1 MNITAET
8 FISDLPTRSRNEISA
23 VQETRFSHMLD
34 LCFER
39 HPYYRDRFAKIGLQ
53 RSDIRSLADIHKIPV
68 ISKADYA
75 AQPDNFRLET
85 DGLPQEMSIDWDV
98 MHTTGTSSGKP
109 TPFYSTTYDFYNILT
124 TNRRALE
131 IRGVQASDVIA
142 NLCPMTL
149 YPYGAYHRTIAAANA
164 MKIPVISP
172 LPGKPSEYFHW
183 SADSDAVVESIQ
195 SSRATIVWGVASFVR
210 RIIMQAQSVGA
221 DFSAVRLAF
230 VTGEGVSESL
240 RSDLTERLRK
250 LGANDPQINVS
261 YAATEM
267 QVGTVECEPGSGY
280 HNPAPD
286 EFFFEI
292 IDPDSHQPL
301 PQGSRGMA
309 VLTHLNRRGTVL
321 LRYMMGDLTVQ
332 SLAQCP
338 HCGANTD
345 RFVEKPTRGDS
356 LIKIKGMLIDPSV
369 LEAALMAVTGIGE
382 YQAIVERQDM
392 KDIHSMDKLTVMLAP
407 ADDKQ
412 PLPPASDVAEHVRQ
426 AIGVRPIIKFVTKE
440 TIYDPQTALKSK
452 RLIDRR
458 EPG

>member
-1 MNITAET
+1 MTQDANA
-8 FISDLPTRSRNEISA
+8 FIADLPFRPRAQIIA
-23 VQETRFSHMLD
+23 VQEAKFAQMLD

-39 HPYYRDRFAKIGLQ
+39 HPYYRERFEQMGLRRTDIG
-53 RSDIRSLADIHKIPV
+53 SLADIHKIPV
-68 ISKADYA
+68 ISKTDYA
-75 AQPDNFRLET
+75 AQPDKFRLKT
-85 DGLPQEMSIDWDV
+85 DGLPQEMGIDWDV

-124 TNRRALE
+124 TNRRALQ
-131 IRGVQASDVIA
+131 IRGVRSTDIVA

-183 SADSDAVVESIQ
+183 SASTDEVIDAIQ
-195 SSRATIVWGVASFVR
+195 TSGATILWGVASFVR
-210 RIIMQAQSVGA
+210 RIIIQAQSSGA

-240 RSDLTERLRK
+240 RNDMADRLRA

-267 QVGTVECEPGSGY
+267 QVGTVECQPGSGY

-286 EFFFEI
+286 EFYFEVV
-292 IDPDSHQPL
+292 DPDSHRPL
-301 PQGSRGMA
+301 PAGERGMA

-321 LRYMMGDLTVQ
+321 LRYLMGDLTVQ
-332 SLAQCP
+332 SLAPCP
-338 HCGANTD
+338 HCGAHTD

-356 LIKIKGMLIDPSV
+356 LVKIKGMLIDPAV
-369 LEAALMAVTGIGE
+369 LETALMTIEGVGE
-382 YQAIVERQDM
+382 YQAVIEREDAS
-392 KDIHSMDKLTVMLAP
+392 DVHSMDRFTLLLSETG
-407 ADDKQ
+407 DGH
-412 PLPPASDVAEHVRQ
+412 PLPALDSIAELVRQ
-426 AIGVRPIIKFVTKE
+426 AIGVRPRVELVSKE
-440 TIYDPQTALKSK
+440 AIFDPQTALKSK

-458 EPG
+458 